1 MNKAITLCRCSS
13 FLWGAKAVREFILYM
28 KKMPI
33 IFTSF
38 FLPNIVN
45 VCNIFLYHQIKIRL
59 IRSFLHTVFFAS
71 FNTWSAPLA
80 NEILSEIYC
89 FQVSHF
95 NKLGFKLGM
104 SHFKNS
110 FLNSLTFKNNKILI
124 ALGWRGSMTQNVY
137 KSNTFQDL

>member
-28 KKMPI
+28 KKKFPLYSPLSFYQILLMFA
-33 IFTSF
+33 IFFISSNQNSVNSF
-38 FLPNIVN
+38 FSS
-45 VCNIFLYHQIKIRL
+45 CRL
-59 IRSFLHTVFFAS
+59 FAS
-71 FNTWSAPLA
+71 FNTWSAPSA
-80 NEILSEIYC
+80 NELLSEIYC

-110 FLNSLTFKNNKILI
+110 FLNSLPLKNNKILI

-137 KSNTFQDL
+137 KSNKFQDL